1 MRVALQRFRLTVRV
15 EMVHL
20 APLTRINL
28 LWLNV
33 SQAIGLLVNAAVG
46 REPSEQATLRGHCAA
61 DRLAVHAS
69 RVGELPTERISVSRE
84 AGVGKVSEGRVGGRP
99 WGSPEEQKLAVPWP
113 VEAPG
118 TANPTDNCVQRWSG
132 VFYRSG
138 RKPIME
144 IPGEAVKFPFGV
156 SYEDMEV
163 DSSLCTHR

>member
-84 AGVGKVSEGRVGGRP
+84 AGVGKVSEGRVEGAPR
-99 WGSPEEQKLAVPWP
+99 GSPEEQNWP
-113 VEAPG
+113 FRG
-118 TANPTDNCVQRWSG
+118 LWKHLTLQTRPTIAFSG
-132 VFYRSG
+132 GQVYSIG
-138 RKPIME
+138 PAE
-144 IPGEAVKFPFGV
+144 GP
-156 SYEDMEV
+156 
-163 DSSLCTHR
+163 